1 MIRTQGKA
9 CQMRRRLFKH
19 RTIKSLFASLAA
31 AQHKRSDAR
40 SRGCSAAFEVIPD
53 EPKGTVVGGIDD
65 DVGVVLPAQAA
76 RLRGLAF
83 SQHRLVESKRSEER
97 RVGKECR

>member
-40 SRGCSAAFEVIPD
+40 SRGCSAALEVIPD

-65 DVGVVLPAQAA
+65 DVGVVLPAHA

-83 SQHRLVESKRSEER
+83 SQHRLVEGELAL
-97 RVGKECR
+97 RVVSH